1 MSNTIIFI
9 HGLFMNGVDM
19 SLLRYRFKKSG
30 YDTYQ
35 FSYKSTKYTPFENA
49 QKLSE
54 FINFIKC
61 KKINFVC
68 HSLGGIVLRHYIS
81 LYSTQKLNN
90 IVMLGTPNQTSIVA
104 KTITKWMLGRKLLGM
119 SVENGLT
126 GVLPPWNGKKKLG
139 IIAGYFPVGS
149 ELVTPIIKNPN
160 DGTVS
165 IEETRLDGSKDHITL
180 NCSHLGLLFSKKVF
194 LQTKHFL
201 EHSCFMH
208 N

>member
-1 MSNTIIFI
+1 MSSTIIFI
-9 HGLFMNGVDM
+9 HGLFMNGTDM

-35 FSYKSTKYTPFENA
+35 FSYKSTKNTPFENA

-54 FINFIKC
+54 FINLIQC

-68 HSLGGIVLRHYIS
+68 HSLGGIVLRHYLS
-81 LYSTQKLNN
+81 LDSAQKLNN

-104 KTITKWMLGRKLLGM
+104 KTITKWSLGRKLLGM

-126 GVLPPWNGKKKLG
+126 GILPPGGSKQKLG

-149 ELVTPIIKNPN
+149 ELLTPIIKNPN

-165 IEETRLDGSKDHITL
+165 IEETRLDGSSDHVTL
-180 NCSHLGLLFSKKVF
+180 NCSHLGLLFSKKAF

-201 EHSCFMH
+201 EYSSFIH
-208 N
+208 

>member
-1 MSNTIIFI
+1 MSSTVIFI
-9 HGLFMNGVDM
+9 HGLFMNGTDM

-35 FSYKSTKYTPFENA
+35 FSYKSTKNTPFENA

-54 FINFIKC
+54 FINLIQC

-68 HSLGGIVLRHYIS
+68 HSLGGIVLRHYLS
-81 LYSTQKLNN
+81 LDFAQKLNN

-104 KTITKWMLGRKLLGM
+104 KTITKWSLGKKLLGM

-126 GVLPPWNGKKKLG
+126 GILPPWDSNQKLG

-149 ELVTPIIKNPN
+149 ELLTPIIKNPN

-165 IEETRLDGSKDHITL
+165 IEETRLDGSNDHITL
-180 NCSHLGLLFSKKVF
+180 NCSHLGLLFSKKAF

-201 EHSCFMH
+201 EHSSFIH
-208 N
+208 

>member
-1 MSNTIIFI
+1 MI
-9 HGLFMNGVDM
+9 
-19 SLLRYRFKKSG
+19 KKSLSLFFILFLFINIS
-30 YDTYQ
+30 
-35 FSYKSTKYTPFENA
+35 FS
-49 QKLSE
+49 QKLE
-54 FINFIKC
+54 LGIKAGPNFA
-61 KKINFVC
+61 
-68 HSLGGIVLRHYIS
+68 
-81 LYSTQKLNN
+81 TQKLNN

-126 GVLPPWNGKKKLG
+126 GILPPWDGKKKLG

-201 EHSCFMH
+201 EHSCFIH

>member
-1 MSNTIIFI
+1 MSSTVIFI
-9 HGLFMNGVDM
+9 HGLFMNGTDM

-35 FSYKSTKYTPFENA
+35 FSYKSTKNTPFENA

-54 FINFIKC
+54 FINLIQC

-68 HSLGGIVLRHYIS
+68 HSLGGIVLRHYLS
-81 LYSTQKLNN
+81 LDFAQKLNN

-104 KTITKWMLGRKLLGM
+104 KTITKWSLGKKLLGM

-126 GVLPPWNGKKKLG
+126 GILPPWVSNQKLG

-149 ELVTPIIKNPN
+149 ELLTPIIKNPN

-165 IEETRLDGSKDHITL
+165 IEETRLDGSNDHITL
-180 NCSHLGLLFSKKVF
+180 NCSHLGLLFSKKAF

-201 EHSCFMH
+201 EHSSFIH
-208 N
+208 

>member
-1 MSNTIIFI
+1 MSSTIIFI
-9 HGLFMNGVDM
+9 HGLFMNGTDM

-35 FSYKSTKYTPFENA
+35 FSYKSTKNTPFENA

-54 FINFIKC
+54 FINLIQC

-68 HSLGGIVLRHYIS
+68 HSLGGIVLRHYLS
-81 LYSTQKLNN
+81 LDSAQKLNN

-104 KTITKWMLGRKLLGM
+104 KTITKWSLGRKLLGM
-119 SVENGLT
+119 SVENVLT
-126 GVLPPWNGKKKLG
+126 GILPPWGSKQKLG

-149 ELVTPIIKNPN
+149 ELLTPIIKNPN

-165 IEETRLDGSKDHITL
+165 IEETRLDGSSDHVTL
-180 NCSHLGLLFSKKVF
+180 NCSHLGLLFSKKAF

-201 EHSCFMH
+201 EYSSFIH
-208 N
+208 